1 MEAIALL
8 LTELPT
14 TPLVNINHEYYS
26 ANLFHPITRYLLLVP
41 YRISNAQALN
51 LGIRTPIVLAPM
63 AGASGGALA
72 SEVSLAGGF
81 GFLAPGPG
89 IAVPNRSQNYA
100 NGGFIFSLRRAGE
113 L

>member
-1 MEAIALL
+1 
-8 LTELPT
+8 
-14 TPLVNINHEYYS
+14 
-26 ANLFHPITRYLLLVP
+26 
-41 YRISNAQALN
+41 
-51 LGIRTPIVLAPM
+51 M